1 MACDVEEFHQVRGQR
16 RKLTKAP
23 FVISMLKPMSDD
35 SRNFPLIVLEAF
47 KDILCDF
54 REART
59 GRQAWRPMARSPE
72 AFSPSEKNLYGYIR
86 AYSLDIISAVI
97 NAFGD
102 TKHILLSPGGT
113 PH

>member
-1 MACDVEEFHQVRGQR
+1 MTKLVQHDVEEFQQMRGQR
-16 RKLTKAP
+16 RKLTKAL

-59 GRQAWRPMARSPE
+59 SHGPSRPMAAIKRAHTLSLRVYPRI
-72 AFSPSEKNLYGYIR
+72 LTGYHFR
-86 AYSLDIISAVI
+86 GNQCVW
-97 NAFGD
+97 
-102 TKHILLSPGGT
+102 
-113 PH
+113 

>member
-1 MACDVEEFHQVRGQR
+1 MTKLVQHDVEEFQQMRGQR
-16 RKLTKAP
+16 RKLTKAL

-59 GRQAWRPMARSPE
+59 GRQARPMAAIRRAHTLSLRVYPRI
-72 AFSPSEKNLYGYIR
+72 LTGYHFR
-86 AYSLDIISAVI
+86 VY
-97 NAFGD
+97 
-102 TKHILLSPGGT
+102 
-113 PH
+113 